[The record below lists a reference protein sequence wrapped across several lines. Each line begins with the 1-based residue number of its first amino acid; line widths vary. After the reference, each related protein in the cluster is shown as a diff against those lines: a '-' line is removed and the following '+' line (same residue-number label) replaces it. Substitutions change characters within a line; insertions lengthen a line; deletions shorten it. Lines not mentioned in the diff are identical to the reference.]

1 MGEAQVPCPVLLDV
15 CGRGAWVAE
24 SLLVS
29 LAFVLP
35 SSFLQNPNFILVS
48 THSSHSPVCPGKTIP
63 GLTGNG

>member
-1 MGEAQVPCPVLLDV
+1 MGWGRHILLDV

-35 SSFLQNPNFILVS
+35 SSFLQNPDFILVS
-48 THSSHSPVCPGKTIP
+48 IHSSHSPVSPGKPIP
-63 GLTGNG
+63 GLAGNG